1 MRAPVLFVSHGSPML
16 ALATEHP
23 YGRALAGFAAG
34 LGERP
39 RAVLAVSAHW
49 QVRGGVRAT
58 MQERPETIHDFGGFP
73 ADLYEVQYPCPG
85 DPELASKALDL
96 LAAAGFTAATESQR
110 GLDHG
115 TWAVTRHL
123 FPAADVPVVQ
133 VALPELPPADLVR
146 LGEAL
151 RPLRD
156 EGVLLLGSGGL
167 VHNFRTLDWGA
178 EFAEPDAWAVED
190 EAWIMDRVAARRFD
204 ELLAYRTAWPEA
216 RRVAPTTEHFDPL
229 FVALG
234 ASHGDEGLK
243 DVFVGMQFR
252 NMSLRSFAWGA

>member
-23 YGRALAGFAAG
+23 YGRALKAFADG
-34 LGERP
+34 LPARP
-39 RAVLAVSAHW
+39 KAVVAVSAHW
-49 QVRGGVRAT
+49 QSRGDVRAT
-58 MQERPETIHDFGGFP
+58 MAPRPGTVHDFGGFP
-73 ADLYEVQYPCPG
+73 GELYEVQYPCPG
-85 DPELASKALDL
+85 DPGLASRALDL
-96 LAAAGFTAATESQR
+96 AASAGFTAAPEALR

-115 TWAVTRHL
+115 AWAVARHL
-123 FPAADVPVVQ
+123 FPDADLPVVQ
-133 VALPELPPADLVR
+133 VSLPELPPRDLFR

-167 VHNFRTLDWGA
+167 VHNFRTMDWEA
-178 EFAEPDAWAVED
+178 EFAEPDAWAVAA
-190 EAWIMDRVAARRFD
+190 EAWILDRVQSRRFD
-204 ELLAYRTAWPEA
+204 ELLASRETWPEA

-234 ASHGDEGLK
+234 ASHGDEAAR

-252 NMSLRSFAWGA
+252 NMSLRCFTFGA

>member
-1 MRAPVLFVSHGSPML
+1 MRAPLLFVSHGSPML

-23 YGRALAGFAAG
+23 YGRVLAAFAAG
-34 LGERP
+34 LPERP
-39 RAVLAVSAHW
+39 RAVVAVSAHW
-49 QVRGGVRAT
+49 QTRVGVTAT
-58 MQERPETIHDFGGFP
+58 MQERPETLHDFGGFP
-73 ADLYEVQYPCPG
+73 AELYEVQYPCPG
-85 DPELASKALDL
+85 DPALASKALDL
-96 LAAAGFTAATESQR
+96 AGAAGITAAPDAVR

-123 FPAADVPVVQ
+123 FPDAEVPVVQ
-133 VALPELPPADLVR
+133 VSLPELPPSGLFR

-156 EGVLLLGSGGL
+156 EGVLLLASGGL
-167 VHNFRTLDWGA
+167 VHNFRTMDWAA

-190 EAWIMDRVAARRFD
+190 EAWIMDRVASRRFD
-204 ELLAYRTAWPEA
+204 ELLAYRETWPEA
-216 RRVAPTTEHFDPL
+216 RQVAPTTEHFDPL

-234 ASHGDEGLK
+234 AGHGDESVT

-252 NMSLRSFAWGA
+252 NMSLRSFAVGG

>member
-23 YGRALAGFAAG
+23 YGRALAAFAAG
-34 LGERP
+34 LKERP
-39 RAVLAVSAHW
+39 RALLAVSAHW
-49 QVRGGVRAT
+49 QTRGGVKAT
-58 MQERPETIHDFGGFP
+58 MQETPETIHDFGGFP
-73 ADLYEVQYPCPG
+73 RELYEVQYPCPG
-85 DPELASKALDL
+85 DPALASKALDL
-96 LAAAGFTAATESQR
+96 AAAAGFTAAPDPLR

-123 FPAADVPVVQ
+123 YPDATLPIAQ
-133 VALPELPPADLVR
+133 VSLPELPPADLFR

-156 EGVLLLGSGGL
+156 EGVLILASGGL
-167 VHNFRTLDWGA
+167 VHNFRTMDWNA
-178 EFAEPDAWAVED
+178 EFAEPDPWAVAA
-190 EAWIMDRVAARRFD
+190 EAWIMDRVASRRFD
-204 ELLAYRTAWPEA
+204 QLLDYREAWPEA
-216 RRVAPTTEHFDPL
+216 RRVAPTTDHFDPL

-234 ASHGDEGLK
+234 ASQEDEGLR